1 MPAARDF
8 AGMDIRHDPVR
19 LLVAALRAGDD
30 SLSSLVVRA
39 LRSDPDM
46 SRRAWL
52 AVAQLDRLVPPALRA
67 PAGVVSELVAHLE
80 LADGAA

>member
-1 MPAARDF
+1 MET
-8 AGMDIRHDPVR
+8 RHDPVR
-19 LLVAALRAGDD
+19 LLVAVLRAGDET
-30 SLSSLVVRA
+30 LSSMILKA

-52 AVAQLDRLVPPALRA
+52 AVAQLDRLEPPALRA
-67 PAGVVSELVAHLE
+67 PAALVAELVDQFD